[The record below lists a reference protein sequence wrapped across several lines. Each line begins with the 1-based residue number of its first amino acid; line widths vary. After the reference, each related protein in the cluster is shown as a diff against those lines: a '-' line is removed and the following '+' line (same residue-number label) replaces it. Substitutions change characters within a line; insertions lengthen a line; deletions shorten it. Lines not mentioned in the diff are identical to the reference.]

1 MVIGAAGYNERRH
14 LAPASARTGGRLPPD
29 QENGKENGAGLTV
42 DGDFGPG
49 TLTAVENYQRAHGLS
64 ADGVVGA
71 NTKAALLG
79 SAAPAPISLTSSS
92 CPANMSEG
100 EIDGCVTELQEL
112 LNNHGAGLIVDG
124 DFGPA
129 TLTAVEKLPEHP

>member
-100 EIDGCVTELQEL
+100 EIAAALKVSRGTVSSTVSRAL
-112 LNNHGAGLIVDG
+112 
-124 DFGPA
+124 A
-129 TLTAVEKLPEHP
+129 TLARQLRPHEEDR